1 MLMKDD
7 TMSMENQKPA
17 HMMKSEEVMLS
28 WASVGP
34 SPLGTASSDMRTW
47 ARAPAGPEH
56 AICHVSSF
64 ECVAQ
69 RIY

>member
-1 MLMKDD
+1 
-7 TMSMENQKPA
+7 
-17 HMMKSEEVMLS
+17 MLS
-28 WASVGP
+28 FASVGP